1 MWAYKLLNFLHE
13 EIVVFLIE
21 KYALFIVSTIIDVV
35 KLFGVHGHGRRA
47 CFIIKW
53 FVELSL
59 SGLSGGMTWSRA
71 TTKILI
77 LNKYNKKILYNSV
90 IQDNPLTILIV
101 YQKKR
106 HPR

>member
-1 MWAYKLLNFLHE
+1 
-13 EIVVFLIE
+13 
-21 KYALFIVSTIIDVV
+21 
-35 KLFGVHGHGRRA
+35 
-47 CFIIKW
+47 
-53 FVELSL
+53 
-59 SGLSGGMTWSRA
+59 MTWSHA